1 MCSRRIM
8 INTGRIKAIAGT
20 DACTGAVV
28 WSPSKSIWF
37 LAHLSAAVL
46 VAPFV
51 ITLSSIGIFVVLTGI
66 TLCFGHS
73 LGMHRLLIHRSYECP
88 KWMEYL
94 FVYLGVLV
102 GMAGPIGMMKQHDL
116 RDWAQRQSRCHDYLL
131 HGSGI
136 LKDGWWQLNCD
147 LRLENAP
154 EFNIEENVLSDPFY
168 RFVEKTWMWQQLVLA
183 IPLYWVGGLSWVVW
197 GVSVRIVVSVGGHW
211 FIGYFAHNK
220 GERTWRVDGAAVQG
234 HNIRLAGLLSMGEA
248 WHNNHHAYPGSAM
261 LGLYTDEPD
270 PGWWV
275 LNALHNLG
283 LVKNIRLPEQLPPRS
298 ELIAEATDLDGRV
311 GRVPEDCEI
320 AKLIRRDT
328 GKRDRTGL

>member
-1 MCSRRIM
+1 ML
-8 INTGRIKAIAGT
+8 NTERVKANAFT
-20 DACTGAVV
+20 DAYIGKVV
-28 WSPSKSIWF
+28 WSPGKSVWF
-37 LAHLSAAVL
+37 LANLFVAVL
-46 VAPFV
+46 VAPFIV
-51 ITLSSIGIFVVLTGI
+51 TLSSVGMFIVLTAI

-94 FVYLGVLV
+94 FVYLGTLV
-102 GMAGPIGMMKQHDL
+102 GMAGPIGMIKQHDL

-131 HGSGI
+131 HGSGM
-136 LKDGWWQLNCD
+136 LKDAWWQLNCD
-147 LRLENAP
+147 LRLANGP
-154 EFNIEENVLSDPFY
+154 EFNIEEDVLSDRFY
-168 RFVEKTWMWQQLVLA
+168 RFIEKTWLLQQLVVA
-183 IPLYWVGGLSWVVW
+183 IPLYWIGGLSWLVW

-211 FIGYFAHNK
+211 LIGYFAHND
-220 GERTWRVDGAAVQG
+220 GERTWRVEGAAVQG

-283 LVKNIRLPEQLPPRS
+283 IVKNIRLPQQLPARS
-298 ELIAEATDLDGRV
+298 ELVTEATNLDSRV
-311 GRVPEDCEI
+311 ERVPEDCKI
-320 AKLIRRDT
+320 AKFIRKDS
-328 GKRDRTGL
+328 

>member
-1 MCSRRIM
+1 M
-8 INTGRIKAIAGT
+8 ISTERVKAKANTNAFSGE
-20 DACTGAVV
+20 VV
-28 WSPSKSIWF
+28 WNPGKSVWF
-37 LAHLSAAVL
+37 LAHLLVAIF

-51 ITLSSIGIFVVLTGI
+51 VTVSSIGIFIILTGI

-94 FVYLGVLV
+94 FVYLGTLV
-102 GMAGPIGMMKQHDL
+102 GMAGPIGMLKQHDL
-116 RDWAQRQSRCHDYLL
+116 RDWAQRQSCCHDYLL
-131 HGSGI
+131 HGAGI
-136 LKDGWWQLNCD
+136 VKDGWWQLNCD
-147 LRLENAP
+147 LKLKNEP
-154 EFNIEENVLSDPFY
+154 EFSIEDRVVSDPFY
-168 RFVEKTWMWQQLVLA
+168 RFIEKTWMWQQLVLA
-183 IPLYWVGGLSWVVW
+183 IPLYWVGGLSWLAW

-211 FIGYFAHNK
+211 LIGYFAHNK

-283 LVKNIRLPEQLPPRS
+283 IVKNIQLPKQLPPRA
-298 ELIAEATDLDGRV
+298 ELIVEATDLAGRV
-311 GRVPEDCEI
+311 ERVPEDCEI
-320 AKLIRRDT
+320 AKFIRRD
-328 GKRDRTGL
+328 R

>member
-1 MCSRRIM
+1 ML
-8 INTGRIKAIAGT
+8 NTERVKAKNDT
-20 DACTGAVV
+20 DAYIGKVT
-28 WSPSKSIWF
+28 WSPGKSIWF
-37 LAHLSAAVL
+37 LAHLLTALL
-46 VAPFV
+46 VAPFIATIPAV
-51 ITLSSIGIFVVLTGI
+51 TLFIVLTGI

-94 FVYLGVLV
+94 FVYLGTLV

-116 RDWAQRQSRCHDYLL
+116 RDWAQRQTRCHDYLL

-136 LKDGWWQLNCD
+136 LKDAWWQLNCD
-147 LRLENAP
+147 LQLENGP
-154 EFNIEENVLSDPFY
+154 EFNIEDNVLSDPFY
-168 RFVEKTWMWQQLVLA
+168 RFVEKTWMLQQLALA
-183 IPLYWVGGLSWVVW
+183 VPLYLMGGLSWVVW

-211 FIGYFAHNK
+211 FIGYFAHYS
-220 GERTWRVDGAAVQG
+220 GERTWRVEGAAVQG

-261 LGLYTDEPD
+261 LGLYADEPD

-283 LVKNIRLPEQLPPRS
+283 IVKNIRLPKQLPQRS
-298 ELIAEATDLDGRV
+298 ELVVEASNLGGRV
-311 GRVPEDCEI
+311 EKVPVDCEI
-320 AKLIRRDT
+320 AKLIRK
-328 GKRDRTGL
+328 GS